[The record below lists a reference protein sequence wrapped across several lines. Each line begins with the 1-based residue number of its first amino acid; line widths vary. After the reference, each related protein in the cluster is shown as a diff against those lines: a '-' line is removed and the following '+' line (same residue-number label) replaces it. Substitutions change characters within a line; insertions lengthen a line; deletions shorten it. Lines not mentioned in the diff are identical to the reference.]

1 MTAMTTE
8 RRAEHLRELAHG
20 IMSEVSRVIVGQTDV
35 IRDTVAALIAGQNV
49 LLEGVPGLGK
59 TQLVRTLSQVLDLTF
74 SRIQF
79 TPDLMPAD
87 ITGTNVLVE
96 PADGRR
102 GFRFEPGPI
111 FAHLVLA
118 DEINRATPKT
128 QSALLEAMQE
138 RQVSVGRQVHALER
152 PFFVMATQ
160 NPIEMEGTYPLPE
173 AQVDRFM
180 FKLVVD
186 YPSGDEL
193 GEIIA
198 RTTGAQTPDVS
209 TVATGDDLIDLGE
222 FARRVAIAPHVESY
236 VVTLVKATHPS
247 DARAHGM
254 TRQFVRYGA
263 SPRAAQAIV
272 LAGKVYA
279 LLDGRY
285 NVSFDDI
292 RRAVKPAMRHR
303 ILLNFEAE
311 AQGGDQRRRAGP
323 DSHDHAPGRRLRQRG
338 PAGRT
343 GLRSRGRTARPA
355 RTPHRRLQ
363 SAPRAPPHGRTT
375 QPQSRDRPSTLPTT
389 APIRPATT
397 SGRSTGMFMPAATSC
412 SSRSANPKRRSSS
425 TCSWMPAR
433 PWPPAGRRSSKSPSV
448 WRQRSVG
455 WRSPATTTSPQ
466 PLSAAI
472 RRITFPLSRAV
483 RRRAASTTFSNPRHP
498 QGPPAWRRRR
508 ATMPPAAGRTAWPC

>member
-1 MTAMTTE
+1 MTTMTTE
-8 RRAEHLRELAHG
+8 RRAEHLRELAHD
-20 IMSEVSRVIVGQTDV
+20 IMSEVSQVIVGQTEV
-35 IRDTVAALIAGQNV
+35 IRDTVTALIAGQNV

-59 TQLVRTLSQVLDLTF
+59 TQLVRTLSQVLDLSF

-138 RQVSVGRQVHALER
+138 RQVSVGRESHALDR

-198 RTTGAQTPDVS
+198 RTTGAQVPDVS
-209 TVATGDDLIDLGE
+209 KVATGHDLVDMGE

-247 DARAHGM
+247 DTRAHAM
-254 TRQFVRYGA
+254 TRQYVRYGA
-263 SPRAAQAIV
+263 SPRAAQALV

-311 AQGGDQRRRAGP
+311 AQGVTSEGVLDQILMTTRP
-323 DSHDHAPGRRLRQRG
+323 DGG
-338 PAGRT
+338 
-343 GLRSRGRTARPA
+343 
-355 RTPHRRLQ
+355 
-363 SAPRAPPHGRTT
+363 
-375 QPQSRDRPSTLPTT
+375 
-389 APIRPATT
+389 
-397 SGRSTGMFMPAATSC
+397 
-412 SSRSANPKRRSSS
+412 
-425 TCSWMPAR
+425 
-433 PWPPAGRRSSKSPSV
+433 
-448 WRQRSVG
+448 
-455 WRSPATTTSPQ
+455 
-466 PLSAAI
+466 
-472 RRITFPLSRAV
+472 
-483 RRRAASTTFSNPRHP
+483 
-498 QGPPAWRRRR
+498 
-508 ATMPPAAGRTAWPC
+508 